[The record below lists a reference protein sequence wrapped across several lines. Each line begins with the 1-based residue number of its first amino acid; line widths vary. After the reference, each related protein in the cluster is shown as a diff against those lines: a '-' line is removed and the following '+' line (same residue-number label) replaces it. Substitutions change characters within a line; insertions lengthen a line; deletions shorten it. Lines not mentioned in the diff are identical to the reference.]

1 MEENRTELMETTEN
15 TELTEVENYR
25 TEESSSGS
33 SLKILAGVALLGAAA
48 TGIGAV
54 LKKKGIIK
62 SKEERAIEKLEKAG
76 YVIIEPVEDE
86 AVDVEFQEE
95 DVADDKEPE
104 KKEEKTTS
112 KTGKKTEQN

>member
-95 DVADDKEPE
+95 DVPDEEPE

-112 KTGKKTEQN
+112 KRGKKTEQN